1 MAQRHKSFFHRLCM
15 PQKEL
20 ERYYRKQ
27 RGADFR
33 EYKRLRGITLRERLH
48 YILATGIAVEHF
60 FDGKKLHIIS
70 DKRTKTDKPIIYTS
84 THIGWDDAEINLR
97 AIQKLFYF
105 FVGDPREIYHNLE
118 CFLFDKRNAGG
129 L

>member
-1 MAQRHKSFFHRLCM
+1 MAQKRKSFFRRRCM

-27 RGADFR
+27 READFR
-33 EYKRLRGITLRERLH
+33 ENKRFRGIALRERLH
-48 YILATGIAVEHF
+48 YILAAGIALEHF

-70 DKRTKTDKPIIYTS
+70 DKRTKTDKPIIYAS
-84 THIGWDDAEINLR
+84 THIGWDNAEINLW
-97 AIQKLFYF
+97 AIQKPFYF

-118 CFLFDKRNAGG
+118 CFFI
-129 L
+129 